1 MKYRKFNK
9 FEKKENNQLKVK
21 NALSGIGVYI
31 YKNKSKH
38 ATLTLPRPT
47 SSGVRMVG
55 PEKEFQGDDYYLQM
69 VRSGDLMLVKVVDDG
84 KTKPAP
90 VQEVCRAEPCE
101 VKQEVLTEAVAAKTL
116 PKKIKLKEDKNMS
129 EQKLL
134 LDQPERVTTKGKTEH
149 VVDRSTGKVK
159 LNETG
164 NQTQEPVLL
173 NESPSDDGFVV
184 LK

>member
-9 FEKKENNQLKVK
+9 FEKKENNQAKLK
-21 NALSGIGVYI
+21 NALSGKGLFL

-47 SSGVRMVG
+47 ASGIRVVG
-55 PEKEFQGDDYYLQM
+55 PDKEFQGDDYYIQM
-69 VRSGDLMLVKVVDDG
+69 VRSGDLILVRVIDDG
-84 KTKPAP
+84 QPKPELAPAP
-90 VQEVCRAEPCE
+90 QVCTTLCE
-101 VKQEVLTEAVAAKTL
+101 VKKEEVLTEAAVTKVPAKKT
-116 PKKIKLKEDKNMS
+116 KEKNMS

-149 VVDRSTGKVK
+149 VVDKATGKVK

-164 NQTQEPVLL
+164 NQPQEPVLL